1 MTQQDIVEELNRII
15 VGYNITWDSIKYDAD
30 RAIEKIN
37 NHLGAKFP
45 LMSDVLLGPQ
55 HKYALLMNGSYVPI
69 FNKKYILTVVIP
81 FIATE
86 VLARDEE
93 FTTIYNKYLLDFENG
108 LFDMFQYEFNR
119 VPLSFRQPKDVGVF
133 FEYDT
138 PQRKIQDDA
147 MKNLPVFKFK
157 VHYHLNAEF
166 DINVP
171 FTFDNNL
178 YEYGSKATVLDA
190 TVKEVIDGLYTYKFE
205 GWEWHNDKFNTVNIN
220 SGATLDILGEIHLY
234 AVWNKTC
241 VLGWD
246 SGNNLVIKNKNIIS
260 LNIPKYVEGKLVTG
274 IPGNFTSGCTK
285 LTHISLPKTN
295 LTLNTN
301 AIVGASIQSLEFPNY
316 DYIRNNPNITL
327 NSAAIYGTSINYLY
341 IPYSIK
347 TMGNYSIQGIT
358 NISCEIDRKPDGW
371 VSGWTDTPN
380 TNIDWGVTNG

>member
-119 VPLSFRQPKDVGVF
+119 VPLTFRQPKDVGVF

-166 DINVP
+166 DIDVP

-178 YEYGSKATVLDA
+178 YDYGSKATVLDA

-220 SGATLDILGEIHLY
+220 TGATLDILGEIHLY

-246 SGNNLVIKNKNIIS
+246 GNNLVIKNKNIVT
-260 LNIPKYVEGKLVTG
+260 LNIPKYVEGKLVTE
-274 IPGNFTSGCTK
+274 IPTDFTKDCKK
-285 LTHISLPKTN
+285 LIHISLPKTN
-295 LTLNTN
+295 LTLSSN
-301 AIVGASIQSLEFPNY
+301 AIVGTTIQSLEFPKY
-316 DYIRNNPNITL
+316 DYIRETPNIKL
-327 NSAAIYGTSINYLY
+327 VVDSIMDTSINYLY

-347 TMGNYSIQGIT
+347 TIGSYSIQGIP
-358 NISCEIDRKPDGW
+358 NISCEVDRKPEGW
-371 VSGWTDTPN
+371 VSGWTDS
-380 TNIDWGVTNG
+380 TNIEWGVTNG

>member
-37 NHLGAKFP
+37 NYLGAKFP

-119 VPLSFRQPKDVGVF
+119 VPLSFRQSKDVGVF

-166 DINVP
+166 DIDVP

-178 YEYGSKATVLDA
+178 YDYGSKATVLDA

-220 SGATLDILGEIHLY
+220 TGATLDILGEIHLY

-246 SGNNLVIKNKNIIS
+246 SNNLVIKNKNIIT
-260 LNIPKYVEGKLVTG
+260 LNIPKYVEGKLVTE
-274 IPGNFTSGCTK
+274 IPTDFTKDCKK
-285 LTHISLPKTN
+285 LIHISLPKTN
-295 LTLNTN
+295 LTLSSS
-301 AIVGASIQSLEFPNY
+301 AIVGTTIQSLEFPMY
-316 DYIRNNPNITL
+316 DYIRETPNIKL
-327 NSAAIYGTSINYLY
+327 VVDSIMDTSINHLY
-341 IPYSIK
+341 IPYSVKTIGASSIK
-347 TMGNYSIQGIT
+347 GIP
-358 NISCEIDRKPDGW
+358 NISCEVDRKPEGW
-371 VSGWTDTPN
+371 VSGWTDS
-380 TNIDWGVTNG
+380 TNIEWGVTNG

>member
-37 NHLGAKFP
+37 NYLGAKFP

-119 VPLSFRQPKDVGVF
+119 VPLSFRQSKDVGVF

-166 DINVP
+166 DIDVP

-178 YEYGSKATVLDA
+178 YDYGSKATVLDA

-220 SGATLDILGEIHLY
+220 TGATLDILGEIHLY

-246 SGNNLVIKNKNIIS
+246 SNNLVIKNKNIIT
-260 LNIPKYVEGKLVTG
+260 LNIPKYVEGKLVTE
-274 IPGNFTSGCTK
+274 IPENFTYNCSK
-285 LTHISLPKTN
+285 LIHISLPKTN
-295 LTLNTN
+295 LTLSSN
-301 AIVGASIQSLEFPNY
+301 AIVGTSIQSLEFPKY
-316 DYIRNNPNITL
+316 DYIRETPNITL
-327 NSAAIYGTSINYLY
+327 YENAITGTSINYLY
-341 IPYSIK
+341 IPYSVK
-347 TMGNYSIQGIT
+347 TIDLDAISGIP
-358 NISCEIDRKPDGW
+358 NISCEIDREPEGW
-371 VSGWTDTPN
+371 ETGWTNTPDN
-380 TNIDWGVTNG
+380 NIEWGVTNG

>member
-119 VPLSFRQPKDVGVF
+119 VPLTFRQPKDVGVF

-166 DINVP
+166 DIDVP

-178 YEYGSKATVLDA
+178 YDYGSKATVLDA

-220 SGATLDILGEIHLY
+220 TGATLDILGEIHLY

-246 SGNNLVIKNKNIIS
+246 SNNKLVIKNKNIIT
-260 LNIPKYVEGKLVTG
+260 LNIPKYVEGKLVTE
-274 IPGNFTSGCTK
+274 IPTDFTSECNK
-285 LTHISLPKTN
+285 LIHISLPKTN
-295 LTLNTN
+295 LTLKSN
-301 AIVGASIQSLEFPNY
+301 AIAGTTIQSLEFPKY
-316 DYIRNNPNITL
+316 DYIRETPNITL
-327 NSAAIYGTSINYLY
+327 DGSSITGTSINHLY
-341 IPYSIK
+341 IPYSVKTVGASSIK
-347 TMGNYSIQGIT
+347 GIP
-358 NISCEIDRKPDGW
+358 NISCEVDRKPEGW
-371 VSGWTDTPN
+371 VSGWTDS
-380 TNIDWGVTNG
+380 TNIEWGVTNG